1 MWYAQKLERYAM
13 EARVF
18 VIDDDQ
24 QVRSSLQFLFEAAGM
39 KVETFASATAFLERP
54 PYDGPFCLVLDL
66 RLPGLD
72 GLSVQERLTGMGGAA
87 PIVFLS
93 GHSDVPTTA
102 KAMRNGAVDFLV
114 KPVDDSAL
122 LSAVNRALAR
132 AATAREQQREQTDV
146 AARLARL
153 TARERQVI
161 DLVARGLLNKQIA
174 FELRISE
181 ETVKVHRGHAM
192 RKLELDSVP
201 ALVRLLDR
209 SFT

>member
-174 FELRISE
+174 FELGISE